1 MGSGPLRQDDLELD
15 GPLLLVECPV
25 GPAPARTPSAPDP
38 HDGSL
43 PASSAPGVHWA
54 DYDGDLIALDLRT
67 DRFVA
72 LGAYASAVVS
82 ATLGT
87 PAAPGPRDGEV
98 LAALA
103 RRGLLTGGPAAGPWS
118 PARPARPGG
127 VTTNAPRPLAGV
139 ARTAPAARPGL
150 PLLLAA
156 RSHLL
161 TCERELRRDGL
172 SALLADRPAER
183 PARPDDLPVAARL
196 VRAHL
201 AVRRLWS
208 RPQHP
213 MAAPAALARH
223 AWRVGLPVRLVVGVQ
238 KHPLHSRAFVE
249 LRGTVL
255 DDDPE
260 LAGALAPIL
269 VVGPE
274 GEAA

>member
-1 MGSGPLRQDDLELD
+1 M
-15 GPLLLVECPV
+15 
-25 GPAPARTPSAPDP
+25 
-38 HDGSL
+38 
-43 PASSAPGVHWA
+43 
-54 DYDGDLIALDLRT
+54 
-67 DRFVA
+67 
-72 LGAYASAVVS
+72 
-82 ATLGT
+82 
-87 PAAPGPRDGEV
+87 
-98 LAALA
+98 
-103 RRGLLTGGPAAGPWS
+103 
-118 PARPARPGG
+118 
-127 VTTNAPRPLAGV
+127 

-260 LAGALAPIL
+260 LAEALAPIL